1 VAVAAVSCAGL
12 LAGLGAA
19 APAAASESRG
29 NGAAAPSCA
38 SWTSVQPPSPGT
50 ANSLGGVAVLS
61 SGNAWAVGSYDPL
74 NGDPTA
80 QLIEHWDGSEWKVLG
95 LRWGVLTGVA
105 AISRTN
111 VWVVG
116 YSFTPGFHT
125 LIEHWDGTTWKQVA
139 SPRHGG
145 ILYGVP
151 PSRRPISGRWAA

>member
-1 VAVAAVSCAGL
+1 MAVAAVSCAGL

-80 QLIEHWDGSEWKVLG
+80 QLIEHWDG
-95 LRWGVLTGVA
+95 
-105 AISRTN
+105 
-111 VWVVG
+111 
-116 YSFTPGFHT
+116 
-125 LIEHWDGTTWKQVA
+125 TTWKQVA
-139 SPRHGG
+139 SPRHSG